1 MPHRPVFKNP
11 SDVLRKKSEVV
22 TRDEL
27 ASTDI
32 QTLID
37 DLLDSMRIENGIGI
51 AAPQVGAHKR
61 IIIVD
66 DGHGPKVYVNPE
78 ITAHSIRKG
87 HYIEEG
93 CLSVPGIWGYVTRH
107 KIVKIRAFDRGGQK
121 VILKVKDL
129 ASVIFQHEIDHL
141 DGILFIDKA
150 DTYTRHPGM

>member
-1 MPHRPVFKNP
+1 MNRPVFKNP
-11 SDVLRKKSEVV
+11 SDVLRKKSETV

-27 ASTDI
+27 ACADI

-66 DGHGPKVYVNPE
+66 DGRGPETYVNPE
-78 ITAHSIRKG
+78 IIGSSIRTG

-107 KIVKIRAFDRGGQK
+107 KVIKVRALDREGRK
-121 VILKVKDL
+121 VVVKVKDL
-129 ASVIFQHEIDHL
+129 PSVIFQHEIDHL

>member
-1 MPHRPVFKNP
+1 MNRPVFKNP
-11 SDVLRKKSEVV
+11 SDILRKKSEAV

-27 ASTDI
+27 ASTHI

-51 AAPQVGAHKR
+51 AAPQVGVHKR

-66 DGHGPKVYVNPE
+66 DGAGHTAYVNPE
-78 ITAHSIRKG
+78 ITARSIRKG
-87 HYIEEG
+87 HYFEEG

-107 KIVKIRAFDRGGQK
+107 KAVKVQALDREGHRIVVKA
-121 VILKVKDL
+121 KDL
-129 ASVIFQHEIDHL
+129 LSVIFQHEIDHL

>member
-1 MPHRPVFKNP
+1 MSNLSIIKNP
-11 SDVLRKKSEVV
+11 SDVLRKKSELVSREDLTSPQV
-22 TRDEL
+22 
-27 ASTDI
+27 

-37 DLLDSMRIENGIGI
+37 DLMDSMRVENGIGI
-51 AAPQVGAHKR
+51 AAPQVGVHKR

-66 DGHGPKVYVNPE
+66 NGQGPQAYVNPE
-78 ITAHSIRKG
+78 ITSRSIRKG
-87 HYIEEG
+87 HLVEEG

-107 KIVKIRAFDRGGQK
+107 KIVKVRALTRHGETVVF
-121 VILKVKDL
+121 KVKDL

>member
-1 MPHRPVFKNP
+1 MNRPVFKNP
-11 SDVLRKKSEVV
+11 SDVLRKKSEAV
-22 TRDEL
+22 TPDEL
-27 ASTDI
+27 ASEEI

-37 DLLDSMRIENGIGI
+37 DLLDSMRVENGIGI
-51 AAPQVGAHKR
+51 AAPQIGAHKR
-61 IIIVD
+61 VIIVD

-78 ITAHSIRKG
+78 IIGRSIRTG

-107 KIVKIRAFDRGGQK
+107 KIVKVRALNCDGKK
-121 VILKVKDL
+121 VIMKVKDL
-129 ASVIFQHEIDHL
+129 ASIIFQHEIDHL

>member
-1 MPHRPVFKNP
+1 MNRPVFKNP
-11 SDVLRKKSEVV
+11 SDILRQKSEAV

-27 ASTDI
+27 GSEET

-66 DGHGPKVYVNPE
+66 DGRGPEAYVNPE
-78 ITAHSIRKG
+78 ITARSIRKG

-107 KIVKIRAFDRGGQK
+107 KIVKVRALNRDGEK
-121 VILKVKDL
+121 VVLKVKDL
-129 ASVIFQHEIDHL
+129 PSVIFQHEIDHL